1 MEQIDTNVD
10 MYFGKVDVNK
20 ILRGKLINF
29 NLPLFCVLWL
39 KIKVYKYLNLKLK
52 RLKME
57 NKALIFD

>member
-1 MEQIDTNVD
+1 MEQIDINVD

-39 KIKVYKYLNLKLK
+39 KIKVYNYIDWKIKWLKIEFK
-52 RLKME
+52 G
-57 NKALIFD
+57 LIFG